1 MGQHGSWNRKR
12 KNGYRVMFVPFENG
26 KPKGM
31 PIVVLKGFLAP
42 DGRSYGRPIG
52 VIVDKQGGLLVADDQ
67 RNRVWRLRIRNRHDP
82 PRGTRTF

>member
-1 MGQHGSWNRKR
+1 
-12 KNGYRVMFVPFENG
+12 MFVPFENG